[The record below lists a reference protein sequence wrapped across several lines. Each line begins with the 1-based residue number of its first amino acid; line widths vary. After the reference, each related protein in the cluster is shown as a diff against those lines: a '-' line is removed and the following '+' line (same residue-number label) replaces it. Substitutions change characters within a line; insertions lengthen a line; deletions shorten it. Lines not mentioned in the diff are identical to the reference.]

1 MTSTTSQQPTVSII
15 TVSFN
20 SAATIRDTIESVL
33 SQDYPHVQYIVVDG
47 GSKDGTVELVQSY
60 RSRLGAFVSERDR
73 GMYDAMNKGISMATG
88 DIVGILNSDDVYAD
102 RHVITDL
109 VRVMREKNSDSAFAD
124 LIYVDRDD
132 LSRVRRY
139 YDSGGWN
146 PQRFRFGWMPAHPTF
161 ILKRSCYQAHGL
173 FSLDF
178 GTAADYELLVRML
191 YRARTTYA
199 YLARPAIKMRV
210 GGASTQGLRQV
221 WRHNLQVVRSC
232 KANGMWTS
240 LPLVLLK
247 TPAKL
252 LGVLRGRRYVP
263 SEAKR
268 VV

>member
-1 MTSTTSQQPTVSII
+1 MTSQLPTISII

-33 SQDYPHVQYIVVDG
+33 SQDYPHVEYIVVDG
-47 GSKDGTVELVQSY
+47 ASTDGTVELVQAY
-60 RSRLGAFVSERDR
+60 RSSLAAFVSERDR
-73 GMYDAMNKGISMATG
+73 GMYDAMNKAIAMATG

-102 RHVITDL
+102 RHVLTDL
-109 VRVMREKNSDSAFAD
+109 IRVMRESNADSAFAD
-124 LIYVDRDD
+124 LVYVDREN

-161 ILKRSCYQAHGL
+161 IMKRSCYQLHGL

-178 GTAADYELLVRML
+178 STAADYELLVRML
-191 YRARTTYA
+191 YRARTSYA
-199 YLARPAIKMRV
+199 YLARPAIRMRV
-210 GGASTQGLRQV
+210 GGASTHSLWQV
-221 WRHNLQVVRSC
+221 WRHNLQVVRAC
-232 KANGMWTS
+232 KANGMWTT

-252 LGVLRGRRYVP
+252 LGVLRGRLYGSSR
-263 SEAKR
+263 ANR